1 MPSQLRTLLAGG
13 ETLTVEFKRASINDA
28 ELVEAVVCLANAKGG
43 QLLLGVEDDG
53 TVTGLD
59 PGRPERREPER
70 LAALI
75 TSRTEPPV
83 VVEVELLATADGEVA
98 VVTTPASSHVV
109 ATSNGRYLRRA
120 LDLRG
125 KPTCLP
131 MRPHEILARAS
142 SIGLQDYA
150 LTPLRGVE
158 VVDLDPVELSRFRG
172 LARERGDRVLGSL
185 SDEDLLKAL
194 NLVSMQGE
202 FTLGA
207 LLLFGQEAAIARHA
221 PAHGV
226 AFHELERLQIRTQQ
240 RSRVPLFRAMD
251 ELASAINQRNPEEEI
266 QVGMFRVGV
275 PRFGQDAIRELV
287 ANALIHRDFTL
298 LGEVVVE
305 VNERGLLVS
314 NPGGFPEGVTLDNLL
329 VTPPRPRNPVLA
341 DAFQR
346 AGLVDRT
353 SRGIDRAFASQLRI
367 GRSAPDYTQST
378 TNAVVVRVDAGPP
391 DIGLAALVAELNGEG
406 DPLDLDDLLA
416 LHEVRAERR
425 ITTARAATV
434 FQKGVDASR
443 LVLNR
448 LVDRGLLEV
457 RGDGRGRTYHLSAAM
472 YRRLGD
478 PVHYVRVR
486 GFDRL
491 QQEQMVMT
499 YVERH
504 GRITRREVSDL
515 CQLDSEQASRL
526 LRRLRDDGRLE
537 MSGTKRTAEYRLPGV
552 GA

>member
-1 MPSQLRTLLAGG
+1 M
-13 ETLTVEFKRASINDA
+13 
-28 ELVEAVVCLANAKGG
+28 
-43 QLLLGVEDDG
+43 
-53 TVTGLD
+53 
-59 PGRPERREPER
+59 
-70 LAALI
+70 
-75 TSRTEPPV
+75 
-83 VVEVELLATADGEVA
+83 ELLATADGEVA

-120 LDLRG
+120 LDLGG

-131 MRPHEILARAS
+131 MRPHEILAQAS

-158 VVDLDPVELSRFRG
+158 DIDLDPAELSRFRR
-172 LARERGDRVLGSL
+172 LARERGDRVLGTL
-185 SDEDLLKAL
+185 SDDDLLKAL
-194 NLVSMQGE
+194 NLVSLHGE
-202 FTLGA
+202 LTLGA

-221 PAHGV
+221 PAHGI

-240 RSRVPLFRAMD
+240 RSRVPLFRAMED
-251 ELASAINQRNPEEEI
+251 LASAINQ
-266 QVGMFRVGV
+266 
-275 PRFGQDAIRELV
+275 
-287 ANALIHRDFTL
+287 
-298 LGEVVVE
+298 
-305 VNERGLLVS
+305 
-314 NPGGFPEGVTLDNLL
+314 
-329 VTPPRPRNPVLA
+329 RNPVLA

-353 SRGIDRAFASQLRI
+353 SRGIDGAFAGQLRI
-367 GRSAPDYTQST
+367 GHSAPDYTQST

-391 DIGLAALVAELNGEG
+391 DIELAALVAELNREG

-443 LVLNR
+443 LVLNQ

-457 RGDGRGRTYHLSAAM
+457 RGDGRGRTYHLSAGM

-491 QQEQMVMT
+491 QQEEMVMT

-537 MSGTKRTAEYRLPGV
+537 MSGTKRTAEYRMPGA